1 MKIVILPAKYKNTGE
16 MFNSPEFIAF
26 KEKCLKYYQTRR
38 NKQCV
43 SNLVIKLPGGK
54 ITFSAVENINDFFA
68 NIPIG
73 GSVVGLQG
81 ESKITYYSP
90 VNTIMRFCILT
101 ELTKYICQN

>member
-1 MKIVILPAKYKNTGE
+1 MEVIILPAKYKNIGE

-26 KEKCLKYYQTRR
+26 KEKCLKDYQIRS
-38 NKQCV
+38 NKQCI

-54 ITFSAVENINDFFA
+54 ITLSAVENLNDFFA

-73 GSVVGLQG
+73 GSIVGLQG

-90 VNTIMRFCILT
+90 TNTITRFCILT
-101 ELTKYICQN
+101 KLTKDICLN